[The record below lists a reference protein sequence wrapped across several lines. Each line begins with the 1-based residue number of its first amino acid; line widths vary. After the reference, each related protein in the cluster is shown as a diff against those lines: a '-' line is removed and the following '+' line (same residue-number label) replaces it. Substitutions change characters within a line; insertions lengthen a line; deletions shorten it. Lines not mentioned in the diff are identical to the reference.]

1 MKKHTCSRPLIPSR
15 RPHHKNPST
24 KRRKYDDEDK
34 LETVMESRQ
43 QVLMANVRVKL
54 EPQPERKVMRS
65 KDLCYMSMEWSLRHG
80 EIIITN
86 LNQLFFDP

>member
-1 MKKHTCSRPLIPSR
+1 
-15 RPHHKNPST
+15 
-24 KRRKYDDEDK
+24 
-34 LETVMESRQ
+34 MESRQ